1 VARKYAFNSP
11 KVRFHI
17 NIKLPTNAT
26 GKSKKTK
33 RFFLAIKPVI
43 SLSFAL
49 ETVLGVAA
57 ETHRQPAPY
66 AVTRRDGR
74 N

>member
-1 VARKYAFNSP
+1 VARKYVFNLS

-17 NIKLPTNAT
+17 NIKLPTNVT

-66 AVTRRDGR
+66 AVARRDDQ